1 MGANL
6 RPGTATAHRA
16 QILCPH
22 AVVTLRRRHSPVGAR
37 RLPHISGVSTDR
49 ISSVTHQ
56 RETAV
61 TIKTNIPVVLLLG
74 LALCGLSASLA
85 IATDAGTD
93 TPPPEMQPV
102 SVEVASGRIFTGEVD
117 GRTNEQRLW
126 MRSGSDSIVL
136 LRPIQ
141 WDRVVA
147 ARAAGLELS
156 GKQFR
161 DLLVALQKKLG
172 QPVPPETG
180 TLVIVGNARNG
191 NSENRSPTTSET
203 APSGRVRSLAIE
215 ATIANWD
222 SDVEVDG
229 LLLHVYPLDADGRVV
244 ELSGTLQVDLV
255 GRDIGAIERGR
266 PFGRLGRWSKR
277 VRPGDFGS
285 RGAVYRLP
293 FQSVHPEFDTRISPH
308 GAVHTRLAVAG
319 QGVFETTESDVRVR
333 PASAVRDDLQLSTGR
348 RFFQHERTGRGKRP
362 SR

>member
-1 MGANL
+1 
-6 RPGTATAHRA
+6 
-16 QILCPH
+16 
-22 AVVTLRRRHSPVGAR
+22 
-37 RLPHISGVSTDR
+37 
-49 ISSVTHQ
+49 
-56 RETAV
+56 
-61 TIKTNIPVVLLLG
+61 LL
-74 LALCGLSASLA
+74 LCGLSTSLA
-85 IATDAGTD
+85 VATDSGTD
-93 TPPPEMQPV
+93 TPSPHAPLEMQSI
-102 SVEVASGRIFTGEVD
+102 SVEVVSGRIFTGEVD
-117 GRTNEQRLW
+117 GQTDDQRLW
-126 MRSGSDSIVL
+126 MRFGSDSIVL

-147 ARAAGLELS
+147 ARAGGLELS

-161 DLLVALQKKLG
+161 DMVVGLQKKLG
-172 QPVPPETG
+172 KPVPEETG
-180 TLVIVGNARNG
+180 ELVIIGDAEDNVSSSRTV
-191 NSENRSPTTSET
+191 P
-203 APSGRVRSLAIE
+203 PGRVHSLAIE

-255 GRDIGAIERGR
+255 GRDIGAIERGQ

-293 FQSVHPEFDTRISPH
+293 FQSVHPQFDTRISPH
-308 GAVHTRLAVAG
+308 GAVYARLAVAG

-348 RFFQHERTGRGKRP
+348 RFFQHEQTGRGKRP